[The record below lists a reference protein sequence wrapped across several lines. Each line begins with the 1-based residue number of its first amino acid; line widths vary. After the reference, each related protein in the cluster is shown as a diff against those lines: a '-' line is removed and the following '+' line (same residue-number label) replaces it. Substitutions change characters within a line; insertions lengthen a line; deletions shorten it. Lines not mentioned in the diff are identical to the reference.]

1 MHMLPQELSLQ
12 QAQRQAALDRWAVWA
27 LLAMV
32 LLQFN
37 DVIVHDGEIDMEG
50 AYSWH
55 PLSAIAVAAAIVARI
70 WVLLTSMTICS
81 MHDNNESDFEVD
93 QLTGTLYTR

>member
-1 MHMLPQELSLQ
+1 MLPQELSAQ
-12 QAQRQAALDRWAVWA
+12 QAQRQAALVRWAVWA

-37 DVIVHDGEIDMEG
+37 DVLVHDSELDMEA

-55 PLSAIAVAAAIVARI
+55 PLLANVLAAAIVARI
-70 WVLLTSMTICS
+70 WVLLTSMTTCL
-81 MHDNNESDFEVD
+81 MHQNTESDFEVD
-93 QLTGTLYTR
+93 QLTVTLYTR